1 MNIGAIPVAE
11 LLAHIGGAPLGPR
24 QLVLAVATASSSA
37 YSPRFPYKEHT
48 EMSMTISFPTV
59 S

>member
-37 YSPRFPYKEHT
+37 YSPRFPYKERIKT
-48 EMSMTISFPTV
+48 FMKISFPTV